1 MRAQGSNS
9 QQEANDALDKKDE
22 VNLPKPIEKQA
33 TEE

>member
-1 MRAQGSNS
+1 MRAQDSNS
-9 QQEANDALDKKDE
+9 QQEVDDALDMKDE